1 MPKQLLLSRLVYES
15 VRDSIQIPNGSFMYP
30 DFINTIVGRQSPS
43 TEWSFQ
49 TDAVWSALNL
59 GLSRLYDNEKTP
71 FFTQIVTVRD
81 NEFDFGDGEIA
92 NIVKLGPNHTYEN
105 LEWRSL
111 GINSS
116 DGKERIE
123 ILNEPMKNWDVVVEY
138 RKPFPH
144 FDESDL
150 SKVTED
156 EKTHEIIDENVD
168 LASEYGLT
176 SRAFDYLKEFIKGQ
190 VTEVMDASVA
200 NLHNNRAEQYFN
212 DLKTYNAAFNQMSVR
227 DFTRRLK

>member
-15 VRDSIQIPNGSFMYP
+15 VRDSIQIPNGSFMYT
-30 DFINTIVGRQSPS
+30 DFVNAIAGGTAPS
-43 TEWSFQ
+43 AEWSFQ

-81 NEFDFGDGEIA
+81 NEFDFGDGEIV

-123 ILNEPMKNWDVVVEY
+123 ILNEEIEYWDVVVEY

-150 SKVTED
+150 SEVTKD
-156 EKTHEIIDENVD
+156 DQTQEIIDNNID
-168 LASEYGLT
+168 LSLEYGLT
-176 SRAFDYLKEFIKGQ
+176 ARAFDYLKEFIKGQ

-200 NLHNNRAEQYFN
+200 NMHNNRAEQYFN
-212 DLKTYNAAFNQMSVR
+212 DLKTYNAAFNQMTVNSLY
-227 DFTRRLK
+227 RRFK